1 MARKPYSK
9 RRGAPPAETLPAPSP
24 ALARILG
31 DLQSPDPATRAQ
43 AVRSLCPC
51 RGTPFELPVFQRVLA
66 LRNDPSPVVR
76 HAVEHDL
83 EENPDWGERAEA
95 RRMEARRARLEM
107 QNVREEIE
115 TGAAADAPP
124 TAHSLAWRA
133 PRRPRS
139 RKAYYPRGR

>member
-1 MARKPYSK
+1 MARKPYLA
-9 RRGAPPAETLPAPSP
+9 RRGRTDAEPMPEPSP
-24 ALARILG
+24 ALARILN

-51 RGTPFELPVFQRVLA
+51 RGTPWEQPVFQRVLA
-66 LRNDPSPVVR
+66 MRNDPSPVVR

-95 RRMEARRARLEM
+95 RRMEARRVRLEM
-107 QNVREEIE
+107 QNIREEIE
-115 TGAAADAPP
+115 TSPAEAARPA
-124 TAHSLAWRA
+124 AHSLAWRA

-139 RKAYYPRGR
+139 RKAYYPRGH